1 MHSSTDARVLK
12 HETVSSIIEQLSL
25 SKFHYYVVLAAG
37 FGYMFDSFDT
47 YLVAYAM
54 PAVIRDWHI
63 TAVMTGMLTSAG
75 MWGTFF
81 GAIVWGPPTDKWGRK
96 FGFAATVLGFSLVSA
111 FTAFA
116 RNPTEFMIC
125 RFLTG
130 LCLGGELP
138 IVSTMVAE
146 YISVKHRGR
155 FVAVLTVMWPFGLL
169 AAAFCALGM
178 IPRWGW
184 RPLFI
189 VGALPA
195 FLAFVIRR
203 GVPESP
209 RWLAIKG
216 RTDEA
221 KAVLK
226 KLGATDEQL
235 KTIMQ
240 EEVTGTVP
248 FSTLLRKPYLK
259 RFIAT
264 AGAFFFAYVGYY
276 GYSLWLPTI
285 LVTVYNLSLVKTF
298 TYTLCVA
305 CASILGKLTSFY
317 TIERF
322 GRLQVFYV
330 GYGLGGVVALLFG
343 LIKDPA
349 YLLGTACVL
358 GYLLEI
364 GVAGNIVW
372 TPELYPSKIRG
383 TANNW
388 SAAAGKLSAAAAPL
402 LFGYFLAR
410 HFYYGIWLT
419 MAICFAITIALV
431 ATLGIETK
439 GKTLEEIGAA

>member
-1 MHSSTDARVLK
+1 MSSVTGATIVARQTVNSVLEK
-12 HETVSSIIEQLSL
+12 LPL
-25 SKFHYYVVLAAG
+25 SKFHYFVVLAAG

-63 TAVMTGMLTSAG
+63 SPVMTGMLTSAG

-116 RNPTEFMIC
+116 TNTTQFMLC

-146 YISVKHRGR
+146 YISVKNRGR

-169 AAAFCALGM
+169 AAAVCALNM
-178 IPRWGW
+178 IPRYGW
-184 RPLFI
+184 RPVFL

-195 FLAFVIRR
+195 FLAFVVRR

-226 KLGATDEQL
+226 KLGASDEQI
-235 KTIMQ
+235 TSIVQ
-240 EEVTGTVP
+240 EEVTSAVP
-248 FSTLLRKPYLK
+248 FRTLLRAPYLK
-259 RFIAT
+259 RFIAS

-285 LVTVYNLSLVKTF
+285 LATVYKLSLVRTF

-305 CASILGKLTSFY
+305 VASILGKMTSFY

-322 GRLQVFYV
+322 GRKQVFYV
-330 GYGLGGVVALLFG
+330 GYGLGGVVGLIFG

-349 YLLGTACVL
+349 YLLPVACL
-358 GYLLEI
+358 MGYLLEI
-364 GVAGNIVW
+364 GVSGNIVW

-388 SAAAGKLSAAAAPL
+388 SSAAGKLSAAAAPL

-419 MAICFAITIALV
+419 MAVCFAITITLV

-439 GKTLEEIGAA
+439 GKTLEEIGSA